1 MEVLQGIKFMMH
13 NCWKFFM
20 INVPG
25 FRFNFGELFLGLT
38 LARMSLGYIQTMI
51 GVAPSPMTDREATY
65 ISGSISE
72 RRRRPIGFGR

>member
-51 GVAPSPMTDREATY
+51 GVSPNTPTEYEVDRA
-65 ISGSISE
+65 SVGM
-72 RRRRPIGFGR
+72 RRIRGR